1 MNKRLADIMVEVAC
15 GWSARQRVVSLTMP
29 VGATAREAVLAA
41 DLAAEFPDLDSAAA
55 PLAVYGAQVAD
66 SYQLQSGDR
75 VDILRP
81 LLRDPR
87 DARRELAARG
97 ETIAAR
103 PAGDKA

>member
-1 MNKRLADIMVEVAC
+1 MNKGLAEITVEVAC
-15 GWSARQRVVSLTMP
+15 GDSDRQRLVRLTMP
-29 VGATAREAVLAA
+29 VGATARDAVLAA

-55 PLAVYGAQVAD
+55 PLAIFGAEVAD

-75 VDILRP
+75 VDMLRP
-81 LLRDPR
+81 LQRDPR

-97 ETIAAR
+97 KTIAAR